1 VSAMIRQPIVCV
13 LGHVDHG
20 KTTLLDKIRGT
31 AVVLAEPGQI
41 TQAIGASIIPS
52 DVIKKACGELLEKLK
67 IKLEIPGLLFIDS
80 PGHEAF
86 TSLRKRG
93 SSIADLAIL
102 VIDTNEGFR
111 PQTDESLNFLKEFK
125 TPFVIAATKIDKI
138 EGWIVNKGSSFLDS
152 FTRQTEPVKERLDKK
167 IYGLVGQI
175 SQKGFDSERFDRVK
189 DFKKEICI
197 VPCSGISGEG
207 VPELLMVLAGLAQ
220 QFLKKE
226 LELKKGIGKGT
237 ILEIKELRGMGTTA
251 DVILYEGEAS
261 KGDWLVIG
269 GKEPIVTKIKAL
281 LKPAEL
287 KELRVEKQF
296 QSVEHI
302 VAAAGIKIAAPELEK
317 ATAGNPIAI
326 CKEHEIE
333 NMRAELKEIAE
344 KIEFGKVGEG
354 IILKADTL
362 GSLEALIHIL
372 GQKRV
377 EIKKAEVGPVLH
389 RDIVE
394 LESVDRLKKFIFAFN
409 VPVDAAIDKEASD
422 KRIKIIQSDVIYKII
437 ERYDELISKEKEEI
451 KAEKLA
457 KITMPAK
464 IKLLPGFVFRA
475 SNPAIVGIE
484 VLAGSIK
491 PGIKLQKAGK
501 EIGIIKAI
509 ESEGK
514 AVERA
519 QKGEKVAISIE
530 GPTVGRQIKEKDQLL
545 SIITKDDLKILQE
558 FDLKEDVQLAKEIL
572 KL

>member
-1 VSAMIRQPIVCV
+1 MIRQPIVCV

-20 KTTLLDKIRGT
+20 KTTLLDKVRGT

-102 VIDTNEGFR
+102 VIDINEGFR

-152 FTRQTEPVKERLDKK
+152 FARQTEFVKERLDKK
-167 IYGLVGQI
+167 IYGFVGQI
-175 SQKGFDSERFDRVK
+175 SQRGFDSERFDRVK

-197 VPCSGISGEG
+197 VPCSGITGEG
-207 VPELLMVLAGLAQ
+207 IPELLMVLAGLAQ

-226 LELKKGIGKGT
+226 LELKKGIGRGT

-296 QSVEHI
+296 QSVEYI
-302 VAAAGIKIAAPELEK
+302 TAAAGIKIAAPELEK

-344 KIEFGKVGEG
+344 KIEFEKVGEG

-362 GSLEALIHIL
+362 GSLEALVHIL

-464 IKLLPGFVFRA
+464 IKLLSGFVFRA

-514 AVERA
+514 AVEKA
-519 QKGEKVAISIE
+519 QKGEKVAISIG

-572 KL
+572 GKI